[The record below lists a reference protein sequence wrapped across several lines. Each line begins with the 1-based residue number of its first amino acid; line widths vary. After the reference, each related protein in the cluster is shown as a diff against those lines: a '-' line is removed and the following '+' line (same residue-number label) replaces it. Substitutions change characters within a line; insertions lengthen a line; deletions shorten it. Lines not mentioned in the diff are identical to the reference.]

1 MLICFDCEREMRNE
15 YLDKIKKENGIRY
28 RIKEQHSKIKKK
40 LMDDDNISSISNASF
55 YTDNNSYNPN
65 SKKCKK
71 NMKELKPS
79 LNRIDSRNLFI
90 DTDKLSV
97 HSYNGIITDYS
108 NRRKKNKIRNP
119 DFVNKES
126 NQRISNIK
134 KERKNNMENDFYN
147 NINEKIKNERI
158 SDYNMKIDDINNSIK
173 KSSLKND
180 ENDSNYD
187 ERYNEL
193 KYNDNYTNKKEKI
206 KINKNNYFNNNDE
219 NLNKNNEDEIDIN
232 NLNKTNNENINK
244 KRESFI
250 NKNNNIEFN
259 NIMTYEEKDNLSEHS
274 KNSLNIPEKN
284 ENISDK
290 NRPSENRN
298 NPEIIS
304 NTNPENNDK
313 RKKYKIYNENN
324 NDLYESN
331 SKKNINRDNE
341 SISETDEIH
350 KSIYYERNEN
360 NLYGESKY
368 IRKDKIKRHKK
379 VKSKN
384 KKTNNKNIYNN
395 LDNQQLD
402 NESEQANYESSN
414 DKKGNV
420 IFHNKYVD
428 SDLTEINKCCNDND
442 KIDNKRVLYQDFYF
456 REVSFSS
463 SSSVNNFSDSKFMK
477 FH

>member
-28 RIKEQHSKIKKK
+28 RIKEQHSKIKRE

-134 KERKNNMENDFYN
+134 KERKNYEV
-147 NINEKIKNERI
+147 
-158 SDYNMKIDDINNSIK
+158 
-173 KSSLKND
+173 
-180 ENDSNYD
+180 
-187 ERYNEL
+187 

-259 NIMTYEEKDNLSEHS
+259 NFMAYEEKDNLSEHS